1 MSVAMLHIQG
11 EATPLR
17 ELDPSIPISV
27 EKIVAKCMQKRSERR
42 YHTAYGLIIDLKRSI
57 TDPDGDFVEIPAFAD
72 SDSPTINI
80 SGDLERI
87 QNGDYDSDGFDEEDF
102 DNDLIDSED
111 DLDSVDSK
119 LDKLY
124 LAGYIVAA
132 VLLFALVLFR
142 VIKFVLPQSGKKS
155 GDDDLLPTIT
165 EVPSPTEELTPTP
178 DETQS
183 TYKFP
188 NVINL
193 TEDDARAAIQSY
205 DPDALIV
212 ISEDYS
218 DEYAAGRV
226 MEQYPVE
233 GSDTLLRSEV
243 RLKISLGVNDFE
255 PTKC

>member
-1 MSVAMLHIQG
+1 MGSVHYLSPEQARGGYSDEKSDIYSLGVTMYEMLSGKVPFAGDNTVSVAMLHIQG

-132 VLLFALVLFR
+132 VLLLHWYYFL
-142 VIKFVLPQSGKKS
+142 
-155 GDDDLLPTIT
+155 
-165 EVPSPTEELTPTP
+165 
-178 DETQS
+178 
-183 TYKFP
+183 
-188 NVINL
+188 
-193 TEDDARAAIQSY
+193 
-205 DPDALIV
+205 
-212 ISEDYS
+212 
-218 DEYAAGRV
+218 
-226 MEQYPVE
+226 
-233 GSDTLLRSEV
+233 
-243 RLKISLGVNDFE
+243 
-255 PTKC
+255 

>member
-1 MSVAMLHIQG
+1 M
-11 EATPLR
+11 
-17 ELDPSIPISV
+17 
-27 EKIVAKCMQKRSERR
+27 
-42 YHTAYGLIIDLKRSI
+42 
-57 TDPDGDFVEIPAFAD
+57 
-72 SDSPTINI
+72 
-80 SGDLERI
+80 
-87 QNGDYDSDGFDEEDF
+87 
-102 DNDLIDSED
+102 
-111 DLDSVDSK
+111 
-119 LDKLY
+119 
-124 LAGYIVAA
+124 
-132 VLLFALVLFR
+132 
-142 VIKFVLPQSGKKS
+142 
-155 GDDDLLPTIT
+155 LPTIT

-255 PTKC
+255 LPNVSAYTEEKALEMLKEKELVTGVEYISSEEVSAGHVVRTDPASGSRVKKVIGLLYL